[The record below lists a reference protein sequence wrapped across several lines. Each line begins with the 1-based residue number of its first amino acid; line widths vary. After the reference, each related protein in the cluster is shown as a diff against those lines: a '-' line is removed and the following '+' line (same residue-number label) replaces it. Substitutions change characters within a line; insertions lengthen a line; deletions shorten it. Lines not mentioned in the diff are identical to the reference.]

1 MNKEKM
7 IESMRIIHRK
17 DIVKIIG
24 FPKIMNTMVV
34 QVIDFKILQYD
45 IDITFDGINLLTNE
59 IVKFKKRDVMENY
72 GIFTIEEF
80 IEKYPERLI

>member
-7 IESMRIIHRK
+7 LETLRIIKLK
-17 DIVKIIG
+17 DIVKIIA
-24 FPKIMNTMVV
+24 FPKLTNTMVV
-34 QVIDFKILQYD
+34 QVIDFRILRYD
-45 IDITFDGINLLTNE
+45 NNITFDGINLLTNE